1 MTLKN
6 GFILFTA
13 LNLIL
18 GVSSFIFLILFASN
32 FFSSDDEEIYNYAQ
46 IIEYIVSSI
55 GIYFSFL
62 GLRGIFKMNVD
73 DIELF
78 YKFKLVELLT
88 DFALEL
94 IIVSSGKEKIVSMII
109 SIMISTL
116 ITKAVWSTFIRLQN
130 NETVLVIHGEKV
142 LFLMQQ
148 QAVNQSIP
156 KAASPGPALY
166 FSYPPKST

>member
-1 MTLKN
+1 
-6 GFILFTA
+6 
-13 LNLIL
+13 
-18 GVSSFIFLILFASN
+18 
-32 FFSSDDEEIYNYAQ
+32 
-46 IIEYIVSSI
+46 
-55 GIYFSFL
+55 
-62 GLRGIFKMNVD
+62 MNVD